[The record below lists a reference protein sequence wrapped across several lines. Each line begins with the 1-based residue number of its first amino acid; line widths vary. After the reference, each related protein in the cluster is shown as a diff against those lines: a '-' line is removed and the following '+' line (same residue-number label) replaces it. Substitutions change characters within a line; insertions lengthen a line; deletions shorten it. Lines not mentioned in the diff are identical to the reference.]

1 MFKTGISKKKNTY
14 KFLKED
20 NKNYQFYFTTRNP
33 KEIIE
38 LKLALYIKSIEF
50 GP

>member
-1 MFKTGISKKKNTY
+1 MFKTGISKKNTY

-20 NKNYQFYFTTRNP
+20 NKNNQFYFTTRNP
-33 KEIIE
+33 KE

-50 GP
+50 GQ